1 MLIKCLSVLFF
12 IIGFHSAWA
21 IEIPALTGPVIDQV
35 GYLEPQDEQKLSQ
48 ALLSLN
54 QSGIAQVQVL
64 IVSTIENESIEQVA
78 LKVAE
83 TWKLGDVK
91 KDNGVLL
98 LIAAKD
104 RKLRIEV
111 GQGLEG
117 DLPDVIAKRI
127 ISDVMVPYLKAG
139 QTSLAVLA
147 GTQQIIKYV
156 APDFKMS
163 GVPEKK
169 MRKKKSNLG
178 NWIEIIGI
186 IFFVLISLLSPGGGR
201 RRGLGG
207 VFLGGGGG
215 YGGGSGGSSWGGGGG
230 GFSGG
235 GSSGS
240 W

>member
-1 MLIKCLSVLFF
+1 MILKCLSFLFLF
-12 IIGFHSAWA
+12 VGINSAEA
-21 IEIPALTGPVIDQV
+21 IEIPTLTGPVIDQV
-35 GYLEPQDEQKLSQ
+35 GYLEPQDKQKLSQ

-54 QSGIAQVQVL
+54 QSGLAQVQVL
-64 IVSTIENESIEQVA
+64 IIPTLENESIEQA
-78 LKVAE
+78 SLKIAD
-83 TWKLGDVK
+83 TWKLGDAK
-91 KDNGVLL
+91 KDNGILL
-98 LIAAKD
+98 LIAAND

-156 APDFKMS
+156 APDYKMS
-163 GVPEKK
+163 DVPEKK
-169 MRKKKSNLG
+169 IRKSRSNIGKWL
-178 NWIEIIGI
+178 EIIMVM
-186 IFFVLISLLSPGGGR
+186 FFVLISLILPGGGRR

-207 VFLGGGGG
+207 VFLGGGGF
-215 YGGGSGGSSWGGGGG
+215 GGGSGGSSWGGGGG

>member
-1 MLIKCLSVLFF
+1 MFSKCLPF
-12 IIGFHSAWA
+12 IFLLIGLSHAGAF
-21 IEIPALTGPVIDQV
+21 EVPALTGPVIDQV
-35 GYLEPQDEQKLSQ
+35 GYLEPQDEQKLTQ
-48 ALLSLN
+48 ALLALN
-54 QSGIAQVQVL
+54 QSGLAQVQVL
-64 IVSTIENESIEQVA
+64 IIPSLENESIEQA
-78 LKVAE
+78 SLKIAE
-83 TWKLGDVK
+83 GWKLGDAK
-91 KDNGVLL
+91 KDNGILL
-98 LIAAKD
+98 LIAAND

-127 ISDVMVPYLKAG
+127 ISDVLVPYLKSG

-147 GTQQIIKYV
+147 GAQQIFKYV
-156 APDFKMS
+156 APDYKMS
-163 GVPEKK
+163 DVPVKK
-169 MRKKKSNLG
+169 MRKAKSNLG

-201 RRGLGG
+201 RRRGLGG
-207 VFLGGGGG
+207 IYYGGGGF
-215 YGGGSGGSSWGGGGG
+215 GGSGGGSSWGGGGG